1 MDAVYDSAPSTLPE
15 TRQSGVLTRL
25 NGKIETA
32 LDYQRDQLPLWLPI
46 MLGCGIAA
54 WFVLLDRGSWI
65 AWITA
70 MVGVAGAG
78 LLLPAGGRLKRVFV
92 IAPLTCAL
100 GCGIAWVRSEVV
112 AAPVLSRPAIEAF
125 SARVE
130 RIDVQVT
137 KDRLRLTLAPI
148 AAPTIPPRVRVNVD
162 SKDAPARLVIGDRIR
177 VRARL
182 IGPQAASVPG
192 GYDFSRAAW
201 FMGLGATGK
210 SLGPVV
216 REGGEPVHQQGF
228 RDRLSA
234 HIKTQIAGSAGGIA
248 AAFAT
253 GDRGGIATADEDAM
267 RASGLTHLLSISG
280 LHVTA
285 VVGATMLIA
294 LRLMAF
300 SSRLALRL
308 PLIVVAAGAG
318 ASAGIGYTLMTGAEI
333 PTIRSCVAAVLIVIG
348 GALGRQ
354 AFTLR
359 LVAGGA
365 LVVLLVWPESLIGPS
380 FQLSFAAITSLV
392 ALHEWGPVQRL
403 LAGRDESVFIKLG
416 RGILSLLMT
425 GLVVE
430 VALAPIAL
438 FHFHRQGLYGAMANI
453 VAIPLTT
460 FVTMPFEA
468 LAIMFDMVGMGA
480 PFWWMTG
487 LSLDLLL
494 GIARHVAAWPG
505 ALAALASVP
514 TGAFAMML
522 GGALWVILW
531 RGTPRGWGIIPFV
544 AGVVWT
550 LATPPPDLLVTGDG
564 KHLAV
569 RGDDGALAT
578 LRSRAG
584 DYVRSTLAER
594 AGDLGELG
602 DLDDLQ
608 GADCSDDV
616 CRVTLM
622 RDGRAWR
629 ILATRSRFILPI
641 GAFVIECAV
650 ADIVI
655 SDRRLPRTCLPRWL
669 KADRPLLEKTGG
681 LAVNFSARTVEAVSE
696 TEEDHPWVV
705 ARRVGLA
712 RGFCSIA
719 PLGERDSVSS
729 NARERGANCVQRGA
743 QPNRPRSPLPAR
755 QDAES
760 PSPLKR
766 RGEGG

>member
-1 MDAVYDSAPSTLPE
+1 MRYLTAPLARCPK
-15 TRQSGVLTRL
+15 TRQSGLLSRL
-25 NGKIETA
+25 NSKIEIV
-32 LDYQRDQLPLWLPI
+32 LDHQRDQLPLWLPI

-54 WFVLLDRGSWI
+54 WFVLPDRNSWI
-65 AWITA
+65 AWVAA
-70 MVGVAGAG
+70 MIGVAGAG
-78 LLLPAGGRLKRVFV
+78 LMLPAGGRLKRVIV
-92 IAPLTCAL
+92 IAPLACAL
-100 GCGIAWVRSEVV
+100 GCGLAWMRSETV
-112 AAPVLSRPAIEAF
+112 AAPVMARATIATF
-125 SARVE
+125 SARIE

-137 KDRLRLTLAPI
+137 KDRLRLTLSPI
-148 AAPTIPPRVRVNVD
+148 AAPSLPPRIRVNVD
-162 SKDAPARLVIGDRIR
+162 TKDAPLRLVVGDRIR
-177 VRARL
+177 LKARL

-192 GYDFSRAAW
+192 GYDFARAAW

-210 SLGPVV
+210 SLGAVV
-216 REGGEPVHQQGF
+216 REGGEPTHEQGF

-234 HIKTQIAGSAGGIA
+234 HIKTQVSGSAGGIA

-253 GDRGGIATADEDAM
+253 GDRGGIATSDEDAM

-285 VVGATMLIA
+285 VVGAVMLMT
-294 LRLMAF
+294 LRLMAL

-392 ALHEWGPVQRL
+392 ALHEWAPVQRL
-403 LAGRDESVFIKLG
+403 LAGRDESIFIKTG
-416 RGILSLLMT
+416 RAMLSLLMT
-425 GLVVE
+425 GLAVE
-430 VALAPIAL
+430 IALAPIAL
-438 FHFHRQGLYGAMANI
+438 FHFHRQGLYGALANI
-453 VAIPLTT
+453 IAIPLTT

-468 LAIMFDMVGMGA
+468 LAILFDTVGMGE
-480 PFWWMTG
+480 PFWWLTG

-494 GIARHVAAWPG
+494 GIARHVAGWPG

-514 TGAFAMML
+514 TGAFAAML

-531 RGTPRGWGIIPFV
+531 RGKLRAWGAVPFL

-564 KHLAV
+564 MHLAV
-569 RGDDGALAT
+569 RGDTGELAT
-578 LRSRAG
+578 LRTRAG

-602 DLDDLQ
+602 DLDALQ
-608 GADCSDDV
+608 GAQCSDDV
-616 CRVTLM
+616 CRVTLT

-641 GAFVIECAV
+641 GAFVAECAA

-655 SDRRLPRTCLPRWL
+655 SDRRLPRTCSPRWL
-669 KADRPLLEKTGG
+669 KADRPMLEKTGG
-681 LAVNFSARTVEAVSE
+681 LAVNFSARTVEGVSE
-696 TEEDHPWVV
+696 NDGDHPWVA
-705 ARRVGLA
+705 ARRVGLEK
-712 RGFCSIA
+712 RV
-719 PLGERDSVSS
+719 ER
-729 NARERGANCVQRGA
+729 AF
-743 QPNRPRSPLPAR
+743 PRPFKRYPLP
-755 QDAES
+755 
-760 PSPLKR
+760 
-766 RGEGG
+766 

>member
-1 MDAVYDSAPSTLPE
+1 MDAVFDSAPSTLPE
-15 TRQSGVLTRL
+15 TRQSGLLTRL
-25 NGKIETA
+25 NSKIEAAIDT
-32 LDYQRDQLPLWLPI
+32 QRDQLPLWLPV

-54 WFVLLDRGSWI
+54 WFVLSERSDWI
-65 AWITA
+65 AWIAA
-70 MVGVAGAG
+70 MFG
-78 LLLPAGGRLKRVFV
+78 LAAASLMAPRHGRFRRLMI

-100 GCGIAWVRSEVV
+100 GCGLAWLRSETV
-112 AAPVLSRPAIEAF
+112 AAPVLSRPSIATF

-137 KDRLRLTLAPI
+137 KDRLRLTLLPI
-148 AAPTIPPRVRVNVD
+148 AAPELPPRVRVNVD
-162 SKDAPARLVIGDRIR
+162 VANAPPRLVVGERIR
-177 VRARL
+177 IRARL
-182 IGPQAASVPG
+182 MGPQPASVPG

-201 FMGLGATGK
+201 FMELGATGK

-216 REGGEPVHQQGF
+216 REGSEPTRAQGF

-234 HIKTQIAGSAGGIA
+234 HIKTRVEGSAGGIA

-285 VVGATMLIA
+285 VVGAVMLLT
-294 LRLMAF
+294 LRLMAL
-300 SSRLALRL
+300 STRLALRL
-308 PLIVVAAGAG
+308 PLIVIAAGAG
-318 ASAGIGYTLMTGAEI
+318 ASAGIGYTLLTGAEI

-365 LVVLLVWPESLIGPS
+365 LAVLLVWPESLIGPS

-392 ALHEWGPVQRL
+392 ALHEWVPVQRL
-403 LAGRDESVFIKLG
+403 VAGRDESIFLKVG
-416 RGILSLLMT
+416 RGMLSLLLT
-425 GLVVE
+425 GIAVE

-438 FHFHRQGLYGAMANI
+438 FHFHRQGLYGALANI

-460 FVTMPFEA
+460 FVTMPCEA
-468 LAIMFDMVGMGA
+468 LAIMFDTVGLGA
-480 PFWWMTG
+480 PFWWLTG
-487 LSLDLLL
+487 LSLNLLL

-514 TGAFAMML
+514 TTAFAMML

-531 RGTPRGWGIIPFV
+531 RGRVRALGFV
-544 AGVVWT
+544 PLLAGAVWS
-550 LATPPPDLLVTGDG
+550 LAIPPPDLLVTGDG

-569 RGDDGALAT
+569 RSDGGRLAT
-578 LRSRAG
+578 LRTRAG

-594 AGDLGELG
+594 AGELGELG
-602 DLDDLQ
+602 DLDTLP
-608 GADCSDDV
+608 GAVCSDDV

-622 RDGRAWR
+622 RDGRVWR
-629 ILATRSRFILPI
+629 IVATRSRFILPI
-641 GAFVIECAV
+641 EAFVAECAA

-655 SDRRLPRTCLPRWL
+655 SDRRLPRTCKPKWL
-669 KADRPLLEKTGG
+669 KADRPMLEQTGG
-681 LAVNFSARTVEAVSE
+681 LAINFASRTVAAVSVVGD
-696 TEEDHPWVV
+696 DHPWVV
-705 ARRVGLA
+705 AQRAAVGAERVKYLREVSRRTSDNV
-712 RGFCSIA
+712 
-719 PLGERDSVSS
+719 
-729 NARERGANCVQRGA
+729 AN
-743 QPNRPRSPLPAR
+743 
-755 QDAES
+755 
-760 PSPLKR
+760 
-766 RGEGG
+766 

>member
-1 MDAVYDSAPSTLPE
+1 MDAVFDSAPSTLPE
-15 TRQSGVLTRL
+15 TRQSGLLTRL
-25 NGKIETA
+25 NRKIETA

-54 WFVLLDRGSWI
+54 WFLLPGRSDWV
-65 AWITA
+65 AWI
-70 MVGVAGAG
+70 VGMIAIAGGG
-78 LLLPAGGRLKRVFV
+78 LLMPKYGRLKAAMI

-100 GCGIAWVRSEVV
+100 GCGIAWVRSEAV
-112 AAPVLSRPAIEAF
+112 AAPVMSRLAIEAF

-130 RIDVQVT
+130 RIDIQLT
-137 KDRLRLTLAPI
+137 KDRVRLTLLPI
-148 AAPTIPPRVRVNVD
+148 DAPTLPLRVRINVD
-162 SKDAPARLVIGDRIR
+162 SADAPSNLAIGDRIR
-177 VRARL
+177 MKARL
-182 IGPQAASVPG
+182 LGPQNASVPG

-216 REGGEPVHQQGF
+216 REGSEAPNAPGI

-234 HIKTQIAGSAGGIA
+234 HIKTQVEGSAGGIA

-253 GDRGGIATADEDAM
+253 GDRGGIATSDEDAM

-285 VVGATMLIA
+285 VVAATMLIT
-294 LRLMAF
+294 LRLMAL

-318 ASAGIGYTLMTGAEI
+318 ASAGIAYTLLTGAEI

-348 GALGRQ
+348 GAMGRQ

-403 LAGRDESVFIKLG
+403 LASREESIFAKFG
-416 RGILSLLMT
+416 RGVLSLLMT
-425 GLVVE
+425 GLAVE

-438 FHFHRQGLYGAMANI
+438 FHFHRQGLYGALANI

-468 LAIMFDMVGMGA
+468 LAIVFDTMGLGA
-480 PFWWMTG
+480 PFWWLTG

-505 ALAALASVP
+505 AQAALASVP
-514 TGAFAMML
+514 TGAFAITL

-531 RGTPRGWGIIPFV
+531 RGNVRIWGFGPILVGI
-544 AGVVWT
+544 AWI
-550 LATPPPDLLVTGDG
+550 LATPSPDLIVTGDG
-564 KHLAV
+564 KHMAV
-569 RGDDGALAT
+569 RGDNGDLAT
-578 LRSRAG
+578 LRTRAG

-602 DLDDLQ
+602 DLDTLE
-608 GADCSDDV
+608 GASCSDDL

-641 GAFVIECAV
+641 KAFVAECAA

-655 SDRRLPRTCLPRWL
+655 SDRRLPRTCKPRWL

-681 LAVNFSARTVEAVSE
+681 LAINFGSQAVDTVSGNDD
-696 TEEDHPWVV
+696 DHPWVV

-712 RGFCSIA
+712 TRFEGKF
-719 PLGERDSVSS
+719 PRTFK
-729 NARERGANCVQRGA
+729 
-743 QPNRPRSPLPAR
+743 RSPLP
-755 QDAES
+755 
-760 PSPLKR
+760 
-766 RGEGG
+766 

>member
-1 MDAVYDSAPSTLPE
+1 MDAVLDSAPSTLPE

-25 NGKIETA
+25 NGRIETA

-54 WFVLLDRGSWI
+54 WFVLPDRGNWI
-65 AWITA
+65 AWIVA
-70 MVGVAGAG
+70 MAG
-78 LLLPAGGRLKRVFV
+78 LAGGGILLPVGGRSRRVLIV
-92 IAPLTCAL
+92 APLTCAL
-100 GCGIAWVRSEVV
+100 GCGLAWMRSEIV
-112 AAPVLSRPAIEAF
+112 AAPVMTRPSIETF
-125 SARVE
+125 SARIE

-137 KDRLRLTLAPI
+137 KDRLRLTLRPI
-148 AAPTIPPRVRVNVD
+148 DAPTLPSRVRVNVD
-162 SKDAPARLVIGDRIR
+162 SKDAPAQTTPARLVIGDRIKI
-177 VRARL
+177 RARL

-216 REGGEPVHQQGF
+216 RESGGPVHSQGF

-234 HIKTQIAGSAGGIA
+234 HIKTQVSGSAGGIA

-253 GDRGGIATADEDAM
+253 GDRGGIATVDEDAM

-285 VVGATMLIA
+285 VVGAVMLMTLRVLA
-294 LRLMAF
+294 L
-300 SSRLALRL
+300 STRLALRL

-365 LVVLLVWPESLIGPS
+365 LVVLLIWPESLIGPS

-403 LAGRDESVFIKLG
+403 LAARDESVFVRLG
-416 RGILSLLMT
+416 RGVLSLLMT
-425 GLVVE
+425 GLAVE

-438 FHFHRQGLYGAMANI
+438 FHFHRQGLYGALANI

-468 LAIMFDMVGMGA
+468 LAILFDSVGLGA
-480 PFWWMTG
+480 PFWWLTG
-487 LSLDLLL
+487 LSLDILL

-505 ALAALASVP
+505 AQAALASVP
-514 TGAFAMML
+514 VGAFAVML
-522 GGALWVILW
+522 GGASWIILW
-531 RGTPRGWGIIPFV
+531 RGMPRVFGVAPFL

-550 LATPPPDLLVTGDG
+550 ISTPPPDLLVTGDG

-569 RGDDGALAT
+569 RGDDGTLAT

-594 AGDLGELG
+594 AGDLRELG
-602 DLDDLQ
+602 DLDDLR
-608 GADCSDDV
+608 GADCSEDV
-616 CRVTLM
+616 CRVTLV
-622 RDGRAWR
+622 RDGRTWR
-629 ILATRSRFILPI
+629 ILATRSRFVLPI
-641 GAFVIECAV
+641 GAFVAECAA
-650 ADIVI
+650 ADVVI
-655 SDRRLPRTCLPRWL
+655 SDRRLPQTCLPRWL
-669 KADRPLLEKTGG
+669 KADRVFLERSGG
-681 LAVNFSARTVEAVSE
+681 LTVNFSARSVEAVSE
-696 TEEDHPWVV
+696 GEGDHPWVV
-705 ARRVGLA
+705 ARRVGLVA
-712 RGFCSIA
+712 DRGRF
-719 PLGERDSVSS
+719 PV
-729 NARERGANCVQRGA
+729 
-743 QPNRPRSPLPAR
+743 RPRR
-755 QDAES
+755 VEI
-760 PSPLKR
+760 R
-766 RGEGG
+766 

>member
-1 MDAVYDSAPSTLPE
+1 MDAVFDSAPSTLPE
-15 TRQSGVLTRL
+15 TRQSGLLTRL
-25 NGKIETA
+25 NSKIETA

-54 WFVLLDRGSWI
+54 WFVLPVQGSWI
-65 AWITA
+65 AWVAA
-70 MVGVAGAG
+70 MVGIAGAG
-78 LLLPAGGRLKRVFV
+78 FLLPAGGRLRRVIV

-100 GCGIAWVRSEVV
+100 GCGLAWLRSEVV
-112 AAPVLSRPAIEAF
+112 AAPVTSRAVIETF

-137 KDRLRLTLAPI
+137 KDRLRLTLLPI
-148 AAPTIPPRVRVNVD
+148 AAPTLPPRVRVNVD
-162 SKDAPARLVIGDRIR
+162 SKDAPAQDSVGRLVVGDRIR
-177 VRARL
+177 LKARL

-210 SLGPVV
+210 SLGAVT
-216 REGGEPVHQQGF
+216 REGNEPTHEQGF

-234 HIKTQIAGSAGGIA
+234 HIKTQVSGSAGGIA

-285 VVGATMLIA
+285 VVGAVMLMT
-294 LRLMAF
+294 LRLTAL

-318 ASAGIGYTLMTGAEI
+318 AWAGIGYTLMTGAEI
-333 PTIRSCVAAVLIVIG
+333 PTIRSCVAAVLLVIG

-403 LAGRDESVFIKLG
+403 LTGRDESIFVKTG
-416 RGILSLLMT
+416 RAMLSLLMT
-425 GLVVE
+425 GLAVE
-430 VALAPIAL
+430 IALAPIAL
-438 FHFHRQGLYGAMANI
+438 FHFHRQGLYGALANI
-453 VAIPLTT
+453 IAIPLTT

-468 LAIMFDMVGMGA
+468 LAILFDTMGMGA
-480 PFWWMTG
+480 PFWWLTG

-494 GIARHVAAWPG
+494 GIARHVAIWPG

-514 TGAFAMML
+514 TGAFAAML

-531 RGTPRGWGIIPFV
+531 RGRPRVWGTVPFLV
-544 AGVVWT
+544 GVVWALT
-550 LATPPPDLLVTGDG
+550 TPPPDLLVTGDG

-569 RGDDGALAT
+569 RGDNGELAT
-578 LRSRAG
+578 LRTRAG

-602 DLDDLQ
+602 DLDTLQ
-608 GADCSDDV
+608 GAECSDDV

-629 ILATRSRFILPI
+629 VLATRSRFILPI
-641 GAFVIECAV
+641 GAFVAECAA

-655 SDRRLPRTCLPRWL
+655 SDRKLPRTCLPKWL
-669 KADRPLLEKTGG
+669 KADRPMLEKTGG
-681 LAVNFSARTVEAVSE
+681 LAVNFAARTVEAVSE
-696 TEEDHPWVV
+696 GDDDHPWAV
-705 ARRVGLA
+705 ARRAGLA
-712 RGFCSIA
+712 KRVGGSFYTSPRRRQGQYGCQK
-719 PLGERDSVSS
+719 ERSPC
-729 NARERGANCVQRGA
+729 E
-743 QPNRPRSPLPAR
+743 QPYRPRPVP
-755 QDAES
+755 E
-760 PSPLKR
+760 
-766 RGEGG
+766 

>member
-1 MDAVYDSAPSTLPE
+1 MDAVFDSAPSTLPQ
-15 TRQSGVLTRL
+15 TRQSGLLTRL
-25 NGKIETA
+25 NTKIEWV
-32 LDYQRDQLPLWLPI
+32 LDDQRDQLPLWLPV

-54 WFVLLDRGSWI
+54 WFLFPDRNNWI
-65 AWITA
+65 AWIA
-70 MVGVAGAG
+70 GMIGVAGAG
-78 LLLPAGGRLKRVFV
+78 ALLPATGRLRRIFTV
-92 IAPLTCAL
+92 APLTCAL
-100 GCGIAWVRSEVV
+100 GCAIAWVRSDIV
-112 AAPVLSRPAIEAF
+112 AAPVLSRPVIEAF

-137 KDRLRLTLAPI
+137 KDRLRLTILPI
-148 AAPTIPPRVRVNVD
+148 SAPTLPPRVRINVD
-162 SKDAPARLVIGDRIR
+162 SKDAPPHLVIGDRIHI
-177 VRARL
+177 RARM
-182 IGPQAASVPG
+182 IGPQAASIPG

-216 REGGEPVHQQGF
+216 REGGEAAHEQGF

-234 HIKTQIAGSAGGIA
+234 HIKTRVKGSAGGIA

-253 GDRGGIATADEDAM
+253 GDRGGIATSDEDAM

-285 VVGATMLIA
+285 VVGATMLIV
-294 LRLMAF
+294 LRLMAL
-300 SSRLALRL
+300 STRLALRL
-308 PLIVVAAGAG
+308 PLIVMAAGAG
-318 ASAGIGYTLMTGAEI
+318 ASAGIGYTLLTGAEI

-380 FQLSFAAITSLV
+380 FQLSFAAITALV

-403 LAGRDESVFIKLG
+403 LAGRDESVFLKTG
-416 RGILSLLMT
+416 RAMLSLLMT
-425 GLVVE
+425 GLAVE
-430 VALAPIAL
+430 IALAPIAL
-438 FHFHRQGLYGAMANI
+438 FHFHRQGLYGALANI

-468 LAIMFDMVGMGA
+468 LAILFDMVGLGA
-480 PFWWMTG
+480 PFWWVTG

-514 TGAFAMML
+514 TAAFATML

-531 RGTPRGWGIIPFV
+531 NGKLRCWGVVPFV
-544 AGVVWT
+544 AGVIWT
-550 LATPPPDLLVTGDG
+550 LTVPPPDLLITGDG

-569 RGDDGALAT
+569 RGDDGELAT

-594 AGDLGELG
+594 AGDLGELA
-602 DLDDLQ
+602 DLDTLQ
-608 GADCSDDV
+608 GASCSDDL

-622 RDGRAWR
+622 RGGRAWH

-641 GAFVIECAV
+641 EAFVAECAA

-655 SDRRLPRTCLPRWL
+655 SDRRLPRTCKPRWL
-669 KADRPLLEKTGG
+669 KADRPMLERTGG
-681 LAVNFSARTVEAVSE
+681 LAINFAAGTVDAA
-696 TEEDHPWVV
+696 TENDGDHPWVV
-705 ARRVGLA
+705 ARQLSLA
-712 RGFCSIA
+712 EGFRRRSGSNRFPVA
-719 PLGERDSVSS
+719 QSPTRRLEPVSAS
-729 NARERGANCVQRGA
+729 
-743 QPNRPRSPLPAR
+743 
-755 QDAES
+755 D
-760 PSPLKR
+760 
-766 RGEGG
+766 